1 MKAHLFLLNDLL
13 RSHKKIN
20 VGYLFK
26 IQTQNLRLCI
36 SVSLL
41 SYYIDIDTKI
51 IDEKCTA
58 IPNIALLQKIF
69 YK

>member
-41 SYYIDIDTKI
+41 SYIDTKI